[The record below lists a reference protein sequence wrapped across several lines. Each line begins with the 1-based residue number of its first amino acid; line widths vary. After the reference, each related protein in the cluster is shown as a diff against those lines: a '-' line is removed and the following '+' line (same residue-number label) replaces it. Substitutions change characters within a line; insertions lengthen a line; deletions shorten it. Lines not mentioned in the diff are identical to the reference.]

1 MSFKKNKNIK
11 KSFINTILNSNNK
24 NKEPDD
30 FVRMFLKDMQKKI
43 KRIKNVVQK

>member
-1 MSFKKNKNIK
+1 MLKINKNIK

-24 NKEPDD
+24 NKEQDD
-30 FVRMFLKDMQKKI
+30 FVRMFLKDIQKKI

>member
-1 MSFKKNKNIK
+1 MLKINKNIK

-24 NKEPDD
+24 NKEQDD
-30 FVRMFLKDMQKKI
+30 FVRMFLKNMQKKI

>member
-1 MSFKKNKNIK
+1 MLKINKNIK

-24 NKEPDD
+24 NKEQDD